1 MNANI
6 FHSPA
11 SDTAAYLP
19 NYPVDLHCHTTRSD
33 GADTPQEL
41 IDRAAGLGMKVL
53 AVTDHDIRPPREI
66 RICNSGKAPGKSD
79 EGAAGKPEPFS
90 KSAPGPES
98 FIKAAPGPESFF

>member
-41 IDRAAGLGMKVL
+41 IDRAAGLGMKVS
-53 AVTDHDIRPPREI
+53 AADV
-66 RICNSGKAPGKSD
+66 
-79 EGAAGKPEPFS
+79 EGADRTSVVMVDVVINDDFRIFS
-90 KSAPGPES
+90 V
-98 FIKAAPGPESFF
+98 FFKGFQKI